1 MAAPVKI
8 SRALS
13 LMLLRDLPVYIARA
27 EAAGI
32 PAPKL
37 SLEYADGL
45 TRTDAMAL
53 QAWAGR
59 IPAVRA
65 ALGNLAH
72 PDNGA
77 VRAFAALT
85 QHFAAVHSQAADGT
99 PAAWSEPLSIGMRAV
114 LNGQDIPGAL
124 LPPGEAQALLAY
136 HATRADLV
144 AAHRNK
150 SDPLHDRVTAEI
162 AALSERAV
170 LPAEIAPAP
179 AAPAATAQ
187 KDATT
192 MDNPIGDL
200 AAVQAR
206 IGALNTQLKTYR
218 IGAQD
223 RALLLDELG
232 DLLAALPPGTRPAPA
247 APGKIVSDLD
257 RPVAVVVEHGPV
269 SRPGSVALTDKLKDP
284 NLRGQAR
291 QDVLAQ
297 LETALAEGH
306 APAAEAE

>member
-13 LMLLRDLPVYIARA
+13 VMLLRDLPVYIARA
-27 EAAGI
+27 AAAGI
-32 PAPKL
+32 PGPKL

-85 QHFAAVHSQAADGT
+85 QHFAAVHPQADNGE
-99 PAAWSEPLSIGMRAV
+99 PAPWNEPLSVGMRAV
-114 LNGQDIPGAL
+114 LNGQDIPGEL

-144 AAHRNK
+144 AAHRDK
-150 SDPLHDRVTAEI
+150 SDPLHDRVMSEI

-179 AAPAATAQ
+179 PADAATAQ
-187 KDATT
+187 KDAAT

-200 AAVQAR
+200 ATLQAR
-206 IGALNTQLKTYR
+206 IGDINTQLRTYR
-218 IGAQD
+218 LGAQD

-232 DLLAALPPGTRPAPA
+232 ELLAALPPGTKPAPA
-247 APGKIVSDLD
+247 APGKIVADTE

-269 SRPGSVALTDKLKDP
+269 SRPGAVALTDKLKDP

-291 QDVLAQ
+291 QDVLAE
-297 LETALAEGH
+297 LETALAQEH
-306 APAAEAE
+306 APAPVAA